1 MRILGTIIIVILTS
15 IFCMN
20 AGSLPAIGDHNSAPN
35 THITPRYIEMSKVET
50 GSPNVV
56 TGVLADYRGFDTLG
70 ETSVMFVAGLTTVLI
85 LRAGKEDKAKKKPS
99 PKGAKK

>member
-1 MRILGTIIIVILTS
+1 MRMLGTFLIVILTA
-15 IFCMN
+15 IFCLTT
-20 AGSLPAIGDHNSAPN
+20 GSLPVIGDHNSPAN

-50 GSPNVV
+50 GSPNIV

-85 LRAGKEDKAKKKPS
+85 LRAGKEERASKKS
-99 PKGAKK
+99 AQKGAKK